1 MPATA
6 TVVIGETA
14 MRFFLGMI
22 FGALL
27 LLAGAYIHDDHSSD
41 PALQQRNMVNW
52 SVVSENWQSVK
63 ARVQREWA
71 QLSTTK
77 L

>member
-1 MPATA
+1 
-6 TVVIGETA
+6 

-27 LLAGAYIHDDHSSD
+27 LVAVAYIHDDHSSD
-41 PALQQRNMVNW
+41 AALQPRNMVNW
-52 SVVSENWQSVK
+52 NVVSENWQALK
-63 ARVQREWA
+63 TRVQQEWA
-71 QLSTTK
+71 QLSTTR